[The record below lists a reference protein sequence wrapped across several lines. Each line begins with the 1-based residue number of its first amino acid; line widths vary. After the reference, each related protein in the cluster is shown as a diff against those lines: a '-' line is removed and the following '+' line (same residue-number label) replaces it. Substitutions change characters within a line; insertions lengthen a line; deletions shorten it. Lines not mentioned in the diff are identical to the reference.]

1 MSRPL
6 LITAVALA
14 SYAAL
19 NLVASLAVALLW
31 RSGALAWPPSPAVR
45 ARRLAW
51 LRAVPALAAGI
62 LTALIAVPAFVRFEP
77 YHESEPVGPALVAL
91 ALAALAQL
99 AASAW
104 LAAATTIRTRTVARH
119 WLRASE
125 PLHVNPPAGV
135 PAYTIDSPAPV
146 VALVG
151 VFAPTLVAARSVV
164 ATCSTDE
171 LVRIVAHERG
181 HVQAHDN
188 LKRWLMH
195 CAPDAL
201 RWTPV
206 HGEMAAAWHDAA
218 EDAADD
224 VATGGDAG
232 ARMDLAALLLKMA
245 RLTSPPS
252 WPAATVSPFV
262 ERDGLERRVRRLLSA
277 NDSTGGRFSA
287 LGLASAA
294 AAGLVMV
301 AVAAADPATLERVYG
316 VVEALVVFAR

>member
-1 MSRPL
+1 MSRPML
-6 LITAVALA
+6 VAAVALA
-14 SYAAL
+14 AYAAL
-19 NLVASLAVALLW
+19 NLLASLAVALAW
-31 RSGALAWPPSPAVR
+31 RRGALTFPAAPAAR
-45 ARRLAW
+45 AARLAT
-51 LRAVPALAAGI
+51 LRAVPALGAAVV
-62 LTALIAVPAFVRFEP
+62 TAVLVVPAFVLFEP
-77 YHESEPVGPALVAL
+77 VTAAEPVGPALVAL
-91 ALAALAQL
+91 ALVAVAQW

-104 LAAATTIRTRTVARH
+104 LAVATTLRTRTVARH

-125 PLHVNPPAGV
+125 PLHVHPPAGV

-164 ATCSTDE
+164 STCSTDE

-188 LKRWLMH
+188 LKRWLMN

-206 HGEMAAAWHDAA
+206 HHDLVAAWHEAA

-224 VATGGDAG
+224 VATGGDAA
-232 ARMDLAALLLKMA
+232 ARTDLAALLVKMA
-245 RLTSPPS
+245 RLTSPPC

-262 ERDGLERRVRRLLSA
+262 ERDGLERRVRRLLS
-277 NDSTGGRFSA
+277 SA
-287 LGLASAA
+287 EAAGARSSAVGPAA
-294 AAGLVMV
+294 AAAIGVMV
-301 AVAAADPATLERVYG
+301 AAAADPVVLARVYD
-316 VVEALVVFAR
+316 VIEALVVFAR